1 MWIYKKNCLIES
13 IWLNCVDKNIA
24 KHLFRIENISLTSLC
39 QTEGSRLEPQDPI
52 LKSLLGSW
60 THTYYVARLQMSYHC
75 VSYTEFTL
83 TFEDIS

>member
-39 QTEGSRLEPQDPI
+39 QTEASRLEPQDPI
-52 LKSLLGSW
+52 LKSLPGS
-60 THTYYVARLQMSYHC
+60 
-75 VSYTEFTL
+75 
-83 TFEDIS
+83 